1 MRSYLSQRRQGW
13 NKETKRN
20 IARIEEA
27 KADKKEEEDKHG
39 TTQEQTAQE

>member
-1 MRSYLSQRRQGW
+1 MRSYLAQRRAAW

-20 IARIEEA
+20 IALSQEA

-39 TTQEQTAQE
+39 TTQEQRV